1 MLNTNFEND
10 FSTWMETEYYKP
22 QNLLNQK
29 NLSSYYFYELGVYYI

>member
-22 QNLLNQK
+22 QNLLNLEKSQS
-29 NLSSYYFYELGVYYI
+29 LLLL